1 MMNRLPRTV
10 DVAALLNER
19 KLSSFNVK
27 LIILSW
33 LITVFDGLDMMM
45 VSFTAPYMRDE
56 MGLSKPM
63 LGYVFSAGTM
73 GMVLGGL
80 IFSNIGDRIGRR
92 PTVVFCAF
100 TFGLLTIA
108 TAFANS
114 YESLLALRF
123 LDGLAIGGMLPLAWA
138 LNIEFV
144 PSRMRGTVVA
154 VIMMGYTIGSAS
166 AAPLTNLI
174 APTHGWEGVY
184 MFGGI
189 GTLFCAAALFLFLP
203 ESVRFLVAK
212 GMKPDQVVR
221 TLKRVDPAFDVAPGD
236 TFILGDEKKAVGG
249 FRMSQL
255 FEGDLSTI
263 TPLLWIAYAASSL
276 AIYFGSSWGPLVLEE
291 LHIPRSTAAI
301 VASIGGLCGATA
313 GMILMRITDKHGP
326 RSVALFP
333 AIAVPV
339 LLLLGLGYVPQALFL
354 PIIVLQAI
362 LIGGEH
368 SAVISI
374 SGSFYPSAIRAS
386 GGGWVASVGKMGGV
400 AGPVIGGY
408 ILSSGL
414 PILSSYAFL
423 ALCPL
428 ILCACILGIST
439 VVRGRVVHDRPPL
452 DVVPAS

>member
-1 MMNRLPRTV
+1 MMSRLPRTV
-10 DVAALLNER
+10 DVAALLDQR
-19 KLSSFNVK
+19 KLSPFNYK

-33 LITVFDGLDMMM
+33 LITVFDGLDIQM

-56 MGLSKPM
+56 MGLTKTM
-63 LGYVFSAGTM
+63 LGYVFSAGTI
-73 GMVLGGL
+73 GMVAGGL

-92 PTVVFCAF
+92 PTIIFCACA
-100 TFGLLTIA
+100 FGLLTIA
-108 TAFANS
+108 TSFAGS
-114 YESLLALRF
+114 YHALLALRF
-123 LDGLAIGGMLPLAWA
+123 LDGLAGGGMLPLAWA

-144 PSRMRGTVVA
+144 PKRMRGTVVA
-154 VIMMGYTIGSAS
+154 VIMMGYSIGSAS

-174 APTHGWEGVY
+174 APTYGWQGVY
-184 MFGGI
+184 VAGGM
-189 GTLFCAAALFLFLP
+189 GALVCAAALFVFLP

-212 GMKPDQVVR
+212 GLRPALVAK
-221 TLKRVDPAFDVAPGD
+221 TLRRVDPGFDVAPGD
-236 TFILGDEKKAVGG
+236 AFTLGDEKKAVGG
-249 FRMSQL
+249 FHVRQL
-255 FEGDLSTI
+255 FEGDLAVI
-263 TPLLWIAYAASSL
+263 TPLLWLGYGVSSL

-339 LLLLGLGYVPQALFL
+339 LLLLGLGYVPEAMFL
-354 PIIVLQAI
+354 PVIVLQAI

-400 AGPVIGGY
+400 AGPVIGAV

-428 ILCACILGIST
+428 ILCACILGIAAI
-439 VVRGRVVHDRPPL
+439 VRGRVVHDRPPL